1 MLPSHYA
8 CTGCG
13 QTFNFA
19 GTEARYCFNADSVP
33 LSGRLSEADL
43 AFVPVRPGWCK
54 DCATVC
60 LVEDIASIRA
70 FEDAFGAVRA
80 GGHVEYPL
88 ATEYLDPQQ
97 AQDQLEAYLRW
108 RMGRRHPPRALCCG
122 RMNYQLLDVAQPLL
136 RHEECDFG
144 VVEPRVIISSYNSP
158 GPGVYSPANIGV
170 YSGEGVL
177 VGLLTWRSRSSDT
190 WDVVPA
196 EYPRIEDD

>member
-1 MLPSHYA
+1 
-8 CTGCG
+8 
-13 QTFNFA
+13 
-19 GTEARYCFNADSVP
+19 
-33 LSGRLSEADL
+33 
-43 AFVPVRPGWCK
+43 
-54 DCATVC
+54 
-60 LVEDIASIRA
+60 
-70 FEDAFGAVRA
+70 
-80 GGHVEYPL
+80 
-88 ATEYLDPQQ
+88 
-97 AQDQLEAYLRW
+97 
-108 RMGRRHPPRALCCG
+108 
-122 RMNYQLLDVAQPLL
+122 MNYQLLDVAQPLL